1 MNMFEANKI
10 AGAILMSLLI
20 IVVIGHIGNF
30 LVPIPKAAHDAAVA
44 AHGESG
50 GAAQQHA
57 AAAPAAPDQPIAE
70 LLKTASP
77 EEGAK
82 LFKVCAACH
91 TAEKGG
97 PNKVGPNLWNI
108 VGDKKAHVAGFA
120 FSDAMQKSPGD
131 WSYEALNE
139 FLTKPSAYVPG
150 TKMTFQGFRDAKQRA
165 DVIAYLRTLSD
176 SPKPLP

>member
-30 LVPIPKAAHDAAVA
+30 LVPIPKAAHDTATA
-44 AHGESG
+44 AHGG
-50 GAAQQHA
+50 TAQQHA
-57 AAAPAAPDQPIAE
+57 AATPVAPEKPIAD
-70 LLKTASP
+70 LLKTANA

-82 LFKVCAACH
+82 VFKVCGNCH

-97 PNKVGPNLWNI
+97 PNKAGPNLWNI
-108 VGDKKAHVAGFA
+108 VGEKKADVAGFT
-120 FSDAMQKSPGD
+120 FTDAMQKSPGD
-131 WSYEALNE
+131 WTYDALNQ
-139 FLTKPSAYVPG
+139 FLTKPSAYIPG
-150 TKMTFQGFRDAKQRA
+150 TKMTFQGLSDPQKRA